1 MARYTGPVCKLCRR
15 EGVKLMLKGDRCM
28 GPKCSVDRRPT
39 APGMHGAKRGRKMSD
54 YGMQLREKQKA
65 RRIYGV
71 LEKQFTKQYGEAQ
84 RASGATGERM
94 LQLLELRL
102 DNIVYRMGFADSR
115 PQARQIVRHGHF
127 LVNGKATDIPSF
139 IVKAGDTVTVAEA
152 SKSKQYFQLAIA
164 NMSKHETPAWVSV
177 DGKNLSGRV
186 LKVPARNE
194 MDVVLDEQLI
204 VEYYSR

>member
-28 GPKCSVDRRPT
+28 GPKCSVDRRQS

-54 YGMQLREKQKA
+54 YGLQLREKQKA

-71 LEKQFTKQYGEAQ
+71 LERQFVKQYGEAQ
-84 RASGATGERM
+84 SASGATGERM

-127 LVNGKATDIPSF
+127 LVNGKATDIPSY
-139 IVKAGDTVTVAEA
+139 IVKAGDTVAVAES
-152 SKSKQYFQLAIA
+152 SKGKEYFKFVVDSF
-164 NMSKHETPAWVSV
+164 SKHQIPAWVSV
-177 DGKNLSGRV
+177 DGKTLNGRV
-186 LKVPARNE
+186 LKVPARDE
-194 MDVVLDEQLI
+194 IGVELQEQLI